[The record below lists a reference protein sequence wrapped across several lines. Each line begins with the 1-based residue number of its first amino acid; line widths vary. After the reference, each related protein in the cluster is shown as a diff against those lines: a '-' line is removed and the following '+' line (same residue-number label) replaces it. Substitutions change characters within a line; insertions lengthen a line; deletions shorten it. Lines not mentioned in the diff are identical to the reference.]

1 MSSPDGT
8 VWDVAT
14 VKAML
19 LAGTEAAQS
28 LQAYRE
34 GSEIHAGG
42 GNDVLTGDSGNDA
55 LYGEAGNDTLDGSF
69 GNDLLSGG
77 TGNDLL
83 KGGYGDDTYLFNA
96 GDGQDTIIE
105 SSGADTLRMGEG
117 LLAEQA
123 VLSRQR
129 VQGYDS
135 LVLGFRD
142 RADSV
147 IIQGYFSL
155 DSYQV
160 EQIRLRRRYGMGRG
174 RREGDAA
181 GGNGGGAEPA
191 GLPGG
196 ERDPRRGAEMTC

>member
-1 MSSPDGT
+1 MEQIVFADDT
-8 VWDVAT
+8 VWDVAA

-19 LAGTEAAQS
+19 LAGTAAAQS

-34 GSEIHAGG
+34 GSEIRAGG

-55 LYGEAGNDTLDGSF
+55 LYGEAGDDTLDGSF

-105 SSGADTLRMGEG
+105 SSGTDTLRLGEG

-147 IIQGYFSL
+147 IRYFSW
-155 DSYQV
+155 
-160 EQIRLRRRYGMGRG
+160 
-174 RREGDAA
+174 
-181 GGNGGGAEPA
+181 
-191 GLPGG
+191 
-196 ERDPRRGAEMTC
+196 T